1 MSADA
6 EEPVDPDVVAADL
19 PSRRIWDIVAVVALG
34 GALGGAAREAV
45 NLALAGHL
53 FPWATLTVN
62 VIGSLLIGV
71 LMVYVIEVN
80 PGHRYA
86 RPFLGVGVLGGFTT
100 FSAYAVETR
109 GLLAGGD
116 VPLALVYV
124 FGSLLLAFTATWAG
138 LGVGRFVMG
147 KQP

>member
-6 EEPVDPDVVAADL
+6 DEPVDPDVIPADVPAA
-19 PSRRIWDIVAVVALG
+19 RIWDILAVVALG
-34 GALGGAAREAV
+34 GAIGGAARESV
-45 NLALAGHL
+45 NLLLSGSA

-71 LMVYVIEVN
+71 LMVYVVN
-80 PGHRYA
+80 HPEHRYV

-109 GLLAGGD
+109 GLLVAGE
-116 VPLALVYV
+116 VPLALLYI
-124 FGSLLLAFTATWAG
+124 FGSLLLAFLATWTG
-138 LGVGRFVMG
+138 LRIGRFVIG
-147 KQP
+147 EDL

>member
-6 EEPVDPDVVAADL
+6 DEPVDPDVIPADVPAA
-19 PSRRIWDIVAVVALG
+19 RIWDILAVVALG
-34 GALGGAAREAV
+34 GAIGGAARESV
-45 NLALAGHL
+45 NLLLSGSA

-71 LMVYVIEVN
+71 LMVYVVN
-80 PGHRYA
+80 HPEHRYV

-109 GLLAGGD
+109 GLLVAGE
-116 VPLALVYV
+116 VPLALLYI
-124 FGSLLLAFTATWAG
+124 FGSLLLAFLATWTG
-138 LGVGRFVMG
+138 LRLGRFVIG
-147 KQP
+147 DDL

>member
-71 LMVYVIEVN
+71 LMVHVINHPE
-80 PGHRYA
+80 HRYL

-109 GLLAGGD
+109 GLLVDGEI
-116 VPLALVYV
+116 PLALLYI
-124 FGSLLLAFTATWAG
+124 FGSLLLAFLATWTG
-138 LGVGRFVMG
+138 LRIGRFVIG
-147 KQP
+147 EDL

>member
-6 EEPVDPDVVAADL
+6 DEPVDPDVIPADVPAA
-19 PSRRIWDIVAVVALG
+19 RIWDILAVVALG
-34 GALGGAAREAV
+34 GAIGGTARESV
-45 NLALAGHL
+45 NLLLSGSV
-53 FPWATLTVN
+53 FPWAPLTVH

-80 PGHRYA
+80 PSHRYA